1 MSKVSKEVAEK
12 EVSSWLDYKK
22 ISDKK
27 KEGFKENIESMVD
40 AICDGVLTL
49 EADFTLTHHL
59 KFPIES
65 EVKTTELKYKPR
77 LKMVDVHKQLAGV
90 EAKNVDGRVVAY
102 IAALTDKPK
111 RVITE
116 LESEDYG
123 IAQSVAVFFL

>member
-1 MSKVSKEVAEK
+1 MKVSKEVAEK
-12 EVSSWLDYKK
+12 EVLTWLEFKK

-27 KEGFKENIESMVD
+27 KESFKENIEAIVD

-49 EADFTLTHHL
+49 ETDFTFTHHL
-59 KFPIES
+59 KFPLDN

-77 LKMVDVHKQLAGV
+77 LKMVDVHKQLVGV
-90 EAKNVDGRVVAY
+90 EAKNVDGRIVAY
-102 IAALTDKPK
+102 IAALSDKPK

-123 IAQSVAVFFL
+123 VAQSVAVFFL